1 MQNKIH
7 RSTSSHNKMCNG
19 MNATNIIIYDK

>member
-7 RSTSSHNKMCNG
+7 RSTN
-19 MNATNIIIYDK
+19 